1 MTRRTW
7 VGLAPTALGL
17 VVVLAY
23 LNFATNALSLPERLT
38 LIFYSLGLFLV
49 SVAMMR
55 ASRFA
60 MVLGIYGAVVSAG
73 LLVLNMATFPIPP
86 AEADLVDLGPLT
98 GLWWLVLILGGITGR
113 RLWRVRE
120 GTV

>member
-1 MTRRTW
+1 
-7 VGLAPTALGL
+7 
-17 VVVLAY
+17 
-23 LNFATNALSLPERLT
+23 
-38 LIFYSLGLFLV
+38 
-49 SVAMMR
+49 MMR

-73 LLVLNMATFPIPP
+73 LLVLNMATFPIQP
-86 AEADLVDLGPLT
+86 AEAGLVDLGPLT